1 MAAGRT
7 EHIYITKVQ
16 WEMTLANLRMMRW
29 YAERI
34 SEALRANN
42 IHMPPPPPLHE
53 IVPQPSWRPA
63 PPSQTVSEINT
74 TDGNETDSGFSFASA
89 SSPEPEM
96 PMPTLQVDGCINFL
110 EDHTPTPMTP
120 PRRQRNSS
128 PPGAPP
134 RPPLGT
140 AFNLQSPQRPTRPI
154 VGDGTP
160 SQPERK
166 NKKVANKKIYRV
178 WGHVCMS
185 YGDKLLG
192 VCVCCPLVL
201 IFFVVPK
208 KGYLARTAFR
218 MKTIVAK
225 LADFLEDC
233 SCAQRELW
241 G

>member
-63 PPSQTVSEINT
+63 PPSQTVSEINS

-166 NKKVANKKIYRV
+166 NKKVANKNIYRV
-178 WGHVCMS
+178 
-185 YGDKLLG
+185 
-192 VCVCCPLVL
+192 
-201 IFFVVPK
+201 
-208 KGYLARTAFR
+208 
-218 MKTIVAK
+218 
-225 LADFLEDC
+225 
-233 SCAQRELW
+233 
-241 G
+241 